1 MAQEKQYL
9 PSTFGKVVTFQDGG
23 ELFNIDFVNA
33 EELVGFINQNKDA
46 KGAFRI
52 QISKQKNDQSKLT
65 VTLNTYVPKVKAE
78 DDGSTDLPF

>member
-46 KGAFRI
+46 KGVFRI
-52 QISKQKNDQSKLT
+52 QISKQKNDQSKLS
-65 VTLNTYVPKVKAE
+65 VTLNTYVPKVQVEE
-78 DDGSTDLPF
+78 DGGSDLPF